1 MLQKYVAEGVDDIDM
16 VTRLIGDVMETGAWR
31 EFTDPLGFTHSH
43 DSFRSFIETRRWKGL
58 GSSKDALVAWVGQS
72 DEAIARDI
80 ERVWRDEVHVSGKH
94 GANQHTEQSGHGAT
108 RSTASEGLTAD
119 SILARLKRDNPDLAE
134 RVIRGELSANA
145 AARIMGWRKPRVLL
159 TSPESVAR
167 KLREFFTEEEL
178 NELKEL
184 L

>member
-1 MLQKYVAEGVDDIDM
+1 MLQKYVAEGVRDIDF

-43 DSFRSFIETRRWKGL
+43 ESFRSFIETRRWKGL

-72 DEAIARDI
+72 DESIARDI
-80 ERVWRDEVHVSGKH
+80 ERVWRDEVPTSGKH
-94 GANQHTEQSGHGAT
+94 GGDRKSAVSNNQAGGTSLK
-108 RSTASEGLTAD
+108 EGYTAD
-119 SILARLKRDNPDLAE
+119 SILARLKRDNPDLAQ
-134 RVIRGELSANA
+134 RVIRGEITANA

>member
-1 MLQKYVAEGVDDIDM
+1 MLQKYVAEGVRDIDF

-72 DEAIARDI
+72 DESIAADI
-80 ERVWRDEVHVSGKH
+80 ERVWRDEVPVARRNGEVGNGRS
-94 GANQHTEQSGHGAT
+94 SFRAT
-108 RSTASEGLTAD
+108 KATGGTDTAD

>member
-1 MLQKYVAEGVDDIDM
+1 M
-16 VTRLIGDVMETGAWR
+16 
-31 EFTDPLGFTHSH
+31 
-43 DSFRSFIETRRWKGL
+43 
-58 GSSKDALVAWVGQS
+58 
-72 DEAIARDI
+72 
-80 ERVWRDEVHVSGKH
+80 WRDEVPVARNAKGGPIPSSP
-94 GANQHTEQSGHGAT
+94 NSGAT
-108 RSTASEGLTAD
+108 RVSNAEGLTTD

-134 RVIRGELSANA
+134 QVINGEITANA

-167 KLREFFTEEEL
+167 KLREFFTKEEL

>member
-1 MLQKYVAEGVDDIDM
+1 MLQKYVAEGVRDIDF

-43 DSFRSFIETRRWKGL
+43 ESFRSFIETRRWKGL

-72 DEAIARDI
+72 DESIARDI
-80 ERVWRDEVHVSGKH
+80 ERVWRDEVPARIKH
-94 GANQHTEQSGHGAT
+94 GSNQHSKAGVRGTNS
-108 RSTASEGLTAD
+108 SKSDTAD
-119 SILARLKRDNPDLAE
+119 SILARLKRDNPDLAQ
-134 RVIRGELSANA
+134 RVINGEITANA

-167 KLREFFTEEEL
+167 KLREFFTKEEL

>member
-1 MLQKYVAEGVDDIDM
+1 MLQKYVAEGVRDIDF

-72 DEAIARDI
+72 DEAIAADI
-80 ERVWRDEVHVSGKH
+80 ERVWRDEVPVARESAGRPT
-94 GANQHTEQSGHGAT
+94 GNDGGTDIRERRGQVDG
-108 RSTASEGLTAD
+108 
-119 SILARLKRDNPDLAE
+119 ILARLKRDNPDLAQQ
-134 RVIRGELSANA
+134 VINGEITANA

>member
-1 MLQKYVAEGVDDIDM
+1 MLQKYVAEGVRDIDF

-43 DSFRSFIETRRWKGL
+43 ESFRSFIETRRWKGL

-72 DEAIARDI
+72 DESIARDI
-80 ERVWRDEVHVSGKH
+80 ERVWRDEVPVARRNGEVGNGRSSFRGTK
-94 GANQHTEQSGHGAT
+94 AT
-108 RSTASEGLTAD
+108 GGTDTAD